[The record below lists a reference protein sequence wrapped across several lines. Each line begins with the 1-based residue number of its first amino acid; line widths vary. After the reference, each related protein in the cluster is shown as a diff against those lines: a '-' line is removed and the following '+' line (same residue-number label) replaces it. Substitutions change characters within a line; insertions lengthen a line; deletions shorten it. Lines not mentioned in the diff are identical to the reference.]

1 MKTIELRDLDSEEL
15 AVRLSELK
23 EEIFNLRFQKATG
36 QLDDHRQ
43 IRRVKRDVARIRTIL
58 RERELAAWEEQQQ
71 QEAVAEAAPE
81 PDAEEAG
88 PPDGLD
94 QVQTDEA
101 EEDEA

>member
-71 QEAVAEAAPE
+71 EAVAEAAPE
-81 PDAEEAG
+81 PAAAEAR
-88 PPDGLD
+88 PPDGPD

>member
-1 MKTIELRDLDSEEL
+1 MNALELRDLDSEEL

-58 RERELAAWEEQQQ
+58 RERELAAWEEQQ
-71 QEAVAEAAPE
+71 AAAEVPAE
-81 PDAEEAG
+81 PAAEETEVG
-88 PPDGLD
+88 
-94 QVQTDEA
+94 TDEA
-101 EEDEA
+101 EGDEA

>member
-1 MKTIELRDLDSEEL
+1 MKTVELRDLDSEEL

-58 RERELAAWEEQQQ
+58 RERELAEWEEQQ
-71 QEAVAEAAPE
+71 AAADAAPAE
-81 PDAEEAG
+81 PAAEEARLPDGPDQVQADDAEEN
-88 PPDGLD
+88 
-94 QVQTDEA
+94 EA
-101 EEDEA
+101 

>member
-1 MKTIELRDLDSEEL
+1 MNALELRDLDSEEL

-58 RERELAAWEEQQQ
+58 RERELAAWEEQQA
-71 QEAVAEAAPE
+71 AVAEAPAE
-81 PDAEEAG
+81 PAAG
-88 PPDGLD
+88 ETEVG
-94 QVQTDEA
+94 TDEA

>member
-1 MKTIELRDLDSEEL
+1 MKAVELRDLDSEEL

-43 IRRVKRDVARIRTIL
+43 IRRIKRDVARIRTVL
-58 RERELAAWEEQQQ
+58 RERELTAWEEQQAAAV
-71 QEAVAEAAPE
+71 EAPTEPPDEEAAAEA
-81 PDAEEAG
+81 PDAE
-88 PPDGLD
+88 D
-94 QVQTDEA
+94 A

>member
-1 MKTIELRDLDSEEL
+1 MKTIEVRDLDSEEL

-58 RERELAAWEEQQQ
+58 RERELAAWEEQQ
-71 QEAVAEAAPE
+71 EAVAEAVPE
-81 PDAEEAG
+81 PAAAEAR
-88 PPDGLD
+88 PPDGPD